1 MIKTGRAE
9 LAARIA
15 GDGGGG
21 KPREVMH
28 QQKEREAVT
37 QDGGS
42 VMDGKTAAP
51 LSNTN

>member
-9 LAARIA
+9 LAAWIA
-15 GDGGGG
+15 GDG

-28 QQKEREAVT
+28 QQKEREAIT

-42 VMDGKTAAP
+42 VTDGKTAAP